1 MNACMQANTVLSLQQ
16 HNRLKQMGA
25 TVRNATAYLK
35 KLQME
40 EEKVK
45 MAEFI
50 IGKMSI
56 EQLSEMISFYH
67 KMGQLCSEAL
77 DRKQNALTTS

>member
-1 MNACMQANTVLSLQQ
+1 MNECMQANTVLSIQQ

-25 TVRNATAYLK
+25 TVRNASAYLQ
-35 KLQME
+35 KLQMG

-45 MAEFI
+45 MAKCI

-56 EQLSEMISFYH
+56 EQLSDMVSFYH
-67 KMGQLCSEAL
+67 KMWQLCSETL
-77 DRKQNALTTS
+77 DMKQNALTTS